1 MCAEFYLPGFAP
13 EFPPRYPATT
23 TTASS
28 SSSSSLP
35 PPPPPPP
42 APSRP
47 APVRRTREEELQSYH
62 ERVERIDKQI
72 KKNEE
77 RIEDES
83 AAKNQLD
90 EFLENFEMMQS
101 LFSEVSGTLIRELS
115 ALEHDFCRDLSEAER
130 IELGHRVAA
139 LGINLN
145 QVRITLAVLK
155 EARKHRIH
163 YASETNAK
171 LKQRKIEIASQLLLR
186 EQPDPVEEPEQPEP
200 EPESEAEA
208 DDEEEEQEPE
218 PVTPLAAKKLKRD
231 PDNDDD
237 DAN

>member
-1 MCAEFYLPGFAP
+1 MCADYYLSGFLP
-13 EFPPRYPATT
+13 VFPARNTPMAAT

-35 PPPPPPP
+35 LPPPPP

-62 ERVERIDKQI
+62 DRVERIDKQI

-186 EQPDPVEEPEQPEP
+186 EQPDPEEEPEQPEP
-200 EPESEAEA
+200 EPEPESDQE
-208 DDEEEEQEPE
+208 DDEEPE
-218 PVTPLAAKKLKRD
+218 PATPLAAKKLKRD
-231 PDNDDD
+231 PNNDDD